1 MTRIAGVALL
11 LTICCAACV
20 DRARVNADCRW
31 IREGKTPALDM
42 GSRANREHLDDDAL
56 FAEDLAIRYAD
67 AQRGHRSGHYKG
79 LDEYERAREQ
89 CMSAMFDT
97 IAKDHRVT
105 AADVSAGLDHRRTDF
120 DATTIL
126 VFFILYGLAAT
137 ALAQWMFRTLA
148 FERAFA
154 LITTAAVSVPVAVL
168 GWVAGGLWSSAV
180 EMIRIGNDHL
190 SYRGA
195 RAPWSRHSAAA
206 FASCVIV
213 FWLASLWRYR
223 SQSGA

>member
-1 MTRIAGVALL
+1 VVPAGL
-11 LTICCAACV
+11 LTCVISGSACV

-31 IREGKTPALDM
+31 IRETTTAALDM

-67 AQRGHRSGHYKG
+67 ARRGHRSGQFKDA
-79 LDEYERAREQ
+79 DEYERARDQ
-89 CMSAMFDT
+89 CMSALFDT
-97 IAKDHRVT
+97 IATDHRVT
-105 AADVSAGLDHRRTDF
+105 VADVSAGLDHRRTDF

-137 ALAQWMFRTLA
+137 VVAQWMFRTLA

-154 LITTAAVSVPVAVL
+154 LITTAAVSVPVAIL
-168 GWVAGGLWSSAV
+168 GWVAGGLWSSAFD
-180 EMIRIGNDHL
+180 MIRIGNDHL

-195 RAPWSRHSAAA
+195 RAPWSRHSLIA
-206 FASCVIV
+206 FAACAVV
-213 FWLASLWRYR
+213 FWLAAAWRYR
-223 SQSGA
+223 AQR